1 MLWFGRSW
9 LLAGV
14 KRCKSLSLW
23 RSWAFIL
30 TLNFYLGNLCNKE
43 SKSRN
48 GCWRLQLCVP
58 SLDDDMHVWKFKLT
72 LGYMKTGHGSRGKK
86 FVEWGGC
93 DKHPCLVRRFVHLP
107 AFIYRWRVILS
118 LDSHRDRPSDLHLL
132 HLYDKRTLMG
142 TKMSIIPRRPRGRTE
157 ISKVFGTFWGRSF

>member
-30 TLNFYLGNLCNKE
+30 TLDFYLGNLCNKE

-58 SLDDDMHVWKFKLT
+58 SLDEATWRLNMGVEE
-72 LGYMKTGHGSRGKK
+72 KK
-86 FVEWGGC
+86 CVEWGGC